1 MISFTLVC
9 FFSLSYCPRLSLLL
23 VCLSDHYISSPA
35 TVSLSLYI
43 IILLPVLFIN
53 PAFVRDIHLVLSQ
66 LTNIMYCV
74 IYGFGGQVVLTSGMP
89 RLLGITILEFRT
101 FTYH

>member
-1 MISFTLVC
+1 MLTATASSHDQLHA
-9 FFSLSYCPRLSLLL
+9 
-23 VCLSDHYISSPA
+23 VCLSDRYISSPA